1 MAKFRRMRPRRGPL
15 PFRYVF
21 LLSFVFFIFSTVA
34 GLYIVN
40 KGIEPALI
48 TYAESQTRR
57 ISTMVINNAINKK
70 IVNSLNQESNFSV
83 THDGDRIS
91 FSPEQV
97 LRVQAETV
105 NVIERYLRDIGN
117 GELETLELPSDIE
130 IETNENSPGIVFH
143 IPLGAA
149 TNNAL
154 LGNLGPKIPVRF
166 LPIGDVSAN
175 VKTNVIDMGI
185 NNAWIEVSIHIE
197 VHVQVIIPFSTG
209 ITTVQQDVPI
219 IMHYEKGKVPN
230 FYQHGGGMM
239 PPVSVPIEEVEEVED
254 KKE

>member
-21 LLSFVFFIFSTVA
+21 LLSFVFFIFSTVF

-48 TYAESQTRR
+48 RYAESQTRR
-57 ISTMVINNAINKK
+57 ISTLVINNAINKK
-70 IVNSLNQESNFSV
+70 IVNTFNQDENLSV
-83 THDGDRIS
+83 MHNGDSIS
-91 FSPEQV
+91 FSPELV
-97 LRVQAETV
+97 LRIQSETV

-117 GELETLELPSDIE
+117 GELEMLELPDDIE
-130 IETNENSPGIVFH
+130 IETSGNSPGIVFH
-143 IPLGAA
+143 VPLGQA

-166 LPIGDVSAN
+166 LPIGDVNAN
-175 VKTNVIDMGI
+175 VNTEVIDVGI

-239 PPVSVPIEEVEEVED
+239 PPVSVPIEEVEEVDD